1 MERESSRQD
10 NKGEGAY
17 APSPFKDMPME
28 MNQLGTTGLRISRL
42 GLGLAQGKHKLTMD
56 DFQDAS
62 DVLDVAL
69 EAGIN
74 FLDTGACYGLSE
86 EFVGELISHRRKDYI
101 LATKC
106 GHLVEGEEGEPWT
119 PQTVRKSIERSLSR
133 MKTDYLDLIQLHSC
147 SVEVL
152 EHGEVIAELERS
164 QKQGLVRFLGYS
176 GDNEAAEWAVSSGKF
191 DTIQTSFNITD
202 QRARWNLLKDAKAA
216 GMGTII
222 KRPIGNVSWGA
233 DTYIERGKKMEGLGP
248 LPVTFDDSLT
258 LALGFVLSYKE
269 VDTAIVGTR
278 NHHHMH
284 DNLERVKQGLHIPD
298 DLLRELEQRFDALG
312 SNWIQ
317 LN

>member
-1 MERESSRQD
+1 
-10 NKGEGAY
+10 
-17 APSPFKDMPME
+17 ME
-28 MNQLGTTGLRISRL
+28 MNQLGKTGLQISRL

-56 DFQDAS
+56 DFQDAA

-86 EFVGELISHRRKDYI
+86 EFIGRLISHRRGNYI

-119 PQTVRKSIERSLSR
+119 PHTIRHSIERSLSR

-147 SVEVL
+147 SVAIL

-176 GDNEAAEWAVSSGKF
+176 GDNEAAEWAVSSGVF
-191 DTIQTSFNITD
+191 DTIQTSFNIVD
-202 QRARWNLLKDAKAA
+202 QRARWNLFKDAKAA

-222 KRPIGNVSWGA
+222 KRPIANVSWGA
-233 DTYIERGKKMEGLGP
+233 KQSPSTYADTYFERGKKMEELGT
-248 LPVTFDDSLT
+248 LPVTFDDPLT
-258 LALGFVLSYKE
+258 LALGFALSYKD

-278 NHHHMH
+278 DHNHMRA
-284 DNLERVKQGLHIPD
+284 NLERVNRGIHVPD
-298 DLLRELEQRFDALG
+298 ELLRELEKRFDALG
-312 SNWIQ
+312 SDWLQ